1 MTDNNTE
8 DLTYEELAFLV
19 LTDEGAQSSIDTLSD
34 TYPTVPR
41 PLIAGVVCVACAE
54 AVDLRLDASIQLIS
68 MLDAILSDDDAS
80 MAVAASMAKI
90 IRHIEDG
97 SITTTTLHEDAVQS
111 LYNEDRCV
119 TCGNNNNGINDVGLC
134 PECQDCDGC
143 REGTCN
149 D

>member
-19 LTDEGAQSSIDTLSD
+19 LTDKDAQSSIDTLCDSF
-34 TYPTVPR
+34 PTVPR
-41 PLIAGVVCVACAE
+41 PLIAGVVCVACA
-54 AVDLRLDASIQLIS
+54 ADTDLRLDASIQLIS

-90 IRHIEDG
+90 FRHIEDG

-111 LYNEDRCV
+111 LYNEDRCA
-119 TCGNNNNGINDVGLC
+119 TCGNKDRTNDVGLC
-134 PECQDCDGC
+134 AECQDCDGC
-143 REGTCN
+143 RKGTC
-149 D
+149 DD